1 MAAKSPR
8 LSRRSVNLRSE
19 GGVVFEPPAPLP
31 ETETF
36 VFPDG
41 SKYCGEFKVTENQPV
56 VREGTG
62 IMHFSNGSVYEGEWQ
77 GDKMHGKGK
86 LTYANGSSYDGQ
98 FENGQYCGDGTLTF
112 SDGSMCQARF
122 LNDKPQGP
130 SRMVD
135 ANGHSWVA
143 VWDADTAQFQPCL

>member
-77 GDKMHGKGK
+77 GDKMHGKGQACVCVRRCVWVLVLLCCFK
-86 LTYANGSSYDGQ
+86 HSVLCLLY
-98 FENGQYCGDGTLTF
+98 TF
-112 SDGSMCQARF
+112 CFCA
-122 LNDKPQGP
+122 
-130 SRMVD
+130 
-135 ANGHSWVA
+135 
-143 VWDADTAQFQPCL
+143 